1 MNKTIS
7 VYIPTCNRPEMLD
20 RALASL
26 TRQTYQNFQVLV
38 CNDGSRCSYREVI
51 EKYREKFMDFQYVE
65 NAFPR
70 GACFSRNRLIKL
82 ADGEYITGLDDDDE
96 FLPSRL
102 ETFINSP
109 FLEKY
114 AFLCAGHLTRTRRGV
129 FRQPFRPGVVTLNA
143 MLSGNIVGNQVFLP
157 TQHLRR
163 CGGFDEDF
171 PSWQDYDA
179 WVRLLLWN
187 GEGYKLPDYT
197 YQMNIDHEEPRISS
211 SWKARRGYEM
221 FINKHQEILTEDNK
235 KSLYFHDIINRND
248 YLTWS
253 GVVKNFSLQLL
264 PMIMK
269 YQIKRTFPGLKEF
282 LYKV

>member
-1 MNKTIS
+1 MHKTIS
-7 VYIPTCNRPEMLD
+7 VYIPTCNRPAMLD

-51 EKYREKFMDFQYVE
+51 EKYRGQFSDFQYVE

-96 FLPSRL
+96 FLASRL
-102 ETFINSP
+102 ETFISSP
-109 FLEKY
+109 YLNNY

-129 FRQPFRPGVVTLNA
+129 FRQPFRPGIITLNA
-143 MLSGNIVGNQVFLP
+143 LLSGNIVGNQVFLP
-157 TQHLRR
+157 TQYLRR

-171 PSWQDYDA
+171 PAWQDYDT
-179 WVRLLLWN
+179 WVRLLLWY
-187 GEGYKLPDYT
+187 GEGYRLPEYT
-197 YQMNIDHEEPRISS
+197 YQMNVDHEEQRISS
-211 SWKARRGYEM
+211 SWKARRGYEL
-221 FINKHQEILTEDNK
+221 FLTKHQDILTSENK
-235 KSLYFHDIINRND
+235 KSLYFQDIINRND
-248 YLTWS
+248 QLTWS
-253 GVVKNFSLQLL
+253 GVMKNFSLPLL
-264 PMIMK
+264 PVLMK
-269 YQIKRTFPGLKEF
+269 YQIKRIFPGLKES